1 MYICKKIIM
10 IEKKINRINV
20 GDILEGRISMTQSGS
35 AYLVSENL
43 PKDIY
48 VHKTNTNHALH
59 LDKVKIEVMVG
70 QGRALEGKVIEVVE
84 RFRTEFVG
92 VIQISAKFAFFVP
105 DSNKLPIDFFIPL
118 NKTMGATE
126 GQKVIASI
134 TEWKEGAKNPNG
146 EVIRILGNAGEH
158 ETEIHSILEEYGL
171 PYYFETDVIMEANLI
186 STEITQEEIDKRRDM
201 RDVLTFTIDPA
212 DAKDFDDAL
221 SVEWLD
227 GELYVGVHIADVS
240 HYLRPDSE
248 LDKEAFA
255 RGTSVYLVDRCVP
268 MLPENLSNGLC
279 SLRPNEDKL
288 CFSAVFKLDHNGH
301 VLEEWFGRTVINSDH
316 RFSYEEAQAI
326 IELGRLPK
334 DDVEGRTKILLED
347 TGLRLLG
354 WDPARKLA
362 DAVLALNKIAKKMR
376 KVRLIKGSL
385 SFDKQEVKF
394 KLDENSKPTG
404 IIFKVA
410 KDSNKLIEEYMLLAN
425 KHVAQFINT
434 KGLPNVNRAHD
445 KPNEEK
451 LAALKDFIVQFG
463 YDIKIDTPEETTKSL
478 NKLLI
483 DIRGTAEEDM
493 VNNLVVRTMQKANYT
508 TKNIGHY
515 GLGFANYSH
524 FTSPIRRYSDVIVH
538 RLLALYLDENKK
550 TTPKLEKLET
560 RCIHLSEREKKAQ
573 KAERDSI
580 KYMYCVYLNDKVGTV
595 NKGII
600 TSLTEYGIYVELIDS
615 KAEGLI
621 KLSEISGD
629 TYQVDM
635 SNYCVKGYNTGDK
648 IRLGDMVHVVVSS
661 VDIDKKNINLTIIR
675 L

>member
-1 MYICKKIIM
+1 M
-10 IEKKINRINV
+10 IKIN
-20 GDILEGRISMTQSGS
+20 DILEGRLSMNASGS

-59 LDKVKIEVMVG
+59 LDKVKIEVMAG
-70 QGRALEGKVIEVVE
+70 QGRALEGKVIEIVE

-92 VIQISAKFAFFVP
+92 VIQISPKFAFFVP

-118 NKTMGATE
+118 NKTLGATD

-134 TEWKEGAKNPNG
+134 TEWKEGSKNPNG
-146 EVIRILGNAGEH
+146 EVIRILGDAGEH

-171 PYYFETDVIMEANLI
+171 PYDFETDVIMEANLI

-201 RDVLTFTIDPA
+201 RKILTFTIDPA

-221 SVEWLD
+221 SVEWVN
-227 GELYVGVHIADVS
+227 GELYLGVHIADVS
-240 HYLRPDSE
+240 HYLRPDTE

-301 VLEEWFGRTVINSDH
+301 VLEEWFGRTVINSNH
-316 RFSYEEAQAI
+316 RFTYEEAQAI
-326 IELGRLPK
+326 IEMDKLPK

-376 KVRLIKGSL
+376 KVRLTKGSL

-425 KHVAQFINT
+425 RHVAQFINT

-451 LAALKDFIVQFG
+451 LSALKDFIIQFG
-463 YDIKIDTPEETTKSL
+463 YDIKTDTPEETTRTL
-478 NKLLI
+478 NKLLT
-483 DIRGTAEEDM
+483 DVRGTAEEDM

-524 FTSPIRRYSDVIVH
+524 FTSPIRRYPDVIVH
-538 RLLALYLDENKK
+538 RLLALYLDESKK
-550 TTPKLEKLET
+550 TMPKLEKLET
-560 RCIHLSEREKKAQ
+560 RCVHLSEREKKAQ

-580 KYMYCVYLNDKVGTV
+580 KYMQCIYMSEHVGKVFE
-595 NKGII
+595 GIV
-600 TSLTEYGIYVELIDS
+600 SSVTEYGVFVEILEN
-615 KAEGLI
+615 KCEGLI
-621 KLSEISGD
+621 KLSDISGD

-648 IRLGDMVHVVVSS
+648 IRLGDMVHVIVSS
-661 VDIDKKNINLTIIR
+661 VDIEKKNINLTMIR

>member
-1 MYICKKIIM
+1 M
-10 IEKKINRINV
+10 IKIN
-20 GDILEGRISMTQSGS
+20 DILEGRLSMNASGS

-48 VHKTNTNHALH
+48 IHKTNTNHALH
-59 LDKVKIEVMVG
+59 LDKVKIEVMAG

-92 VIQISAKFAFFVP
+92 VIQISPKFAFFVP

-118 NKTMGATE
+118 NKTLGATD

-146 EVIRILGNAGEH
+146 EVIRILGDAGEH

-171 PYYFETDVIMEANLI
+171 PYDFETDVIMEANLI

-201 RDVLTFTIDPA
+201 RKVLTFTIDPA

-221 SVEWLD
+221 SVEWVN

-240 HYLRPDSE
+240 HYLRPDTE

-301 VLEEWFGRTVINSDH
+301 VLEEWFGRTVINSNH
-316 RFSYEEAQAI
+316 RFTYEEAQAI
-326 IELGRLPK
+326 IEMDKLPK
-334 DDVEGRTKILLED
+334 EDVDGRTKILLED

-376 KVRLIKGSL
+376 KVRLTKGSL

-425 KHVAQFINT
+425 RHVAQFINT

-451 LAALKDFIVQFG
+451 LAALKDFIIQFG
-463 YDIKIDTPEETTKSL
+463 YDIKIDTPEETTKTL
-478 NKLLI
+478 NKLLT
-483 DIRGTAEEDM
+483 DVRGTAEEDM

-524 FTSPIRRYSDVIVH
+524 FTSPIRRYPDVIVH

-550 TTPKLEKLET
+550 TIPKLDKLET
-560 RCIHLSEREKKAQ
+560 RCVHLSEREKKAQ

-580 KYMYCVYLNDKVGTV
+580 KYMQCIYMSEHIGKVFE
-595 NKGII
+595 GIV
-600 TSLTEYGIYVELIDS
+600 TSVAEYGVFVEILEN
-615 KAEGLI
+615 KCEGLI

-635 SNYCVKGYNTGDK
+635 NNYCVKGFNTGDK

-661 VDIDKKNINLTIIR
+661 VDIEKKNINLTMIR

>member
-1 MYICKKIIM
+1 M
-10 IEKKINRINV
+10 IKIN
-20 GDILEGRISMTQSGS
+20 DILEGRLSMNASGS

-59 LDKVKIEVMVG
+59 LDKVKIEVMAG
-70 QGRALEGKVIEVVE
+70 QGRALEGKVIEIVE

-92 VIQISAKFAFFVP
+92 VIQISPKFAFFVP

-118 NKTMGATE
+118 NKTLGATD

-134 TEWKEGAKNPNG
+134 TEWKEGSKNPNG
-146 EVIRILGNAGEH
+146 EVIRILGDAGEH

-171 PYYFETDVIMEANLI
+171 PYDFETDVIMEANLI

-201 RDVLTFTIDPA
+201 RKVLTFTIDPA

-221 SVEWLD
+221 SVEWVN
-227 GELYVGVHIADVS
+227 GELYLGVHIADVS
-240 HYLRPDSE
+240 HYLRPDTE

-301 VLEEWFGRTVINSDH
+301 VLEEWFGRTVINSNH
-316 RFSYEEAQAI
+316 RFTYEEAQAI
-326 IELGRLPK
+326 IEMDKLPK

-376 KVRLIKGSL
+376 KVRLTKGSL

-425 KHVAQFINT
+425 RHVAQFINT

-451 LAALKDFIVQFG
+451 LSSLKDFIIQFG
-463 YDIKIDTPEETTKSL
+463 YDIKTDTPEETTRTL
-478 NKLLI
+478 NKLLT
-483 DIRGTAEEDM
+483 DVRGTAEEDM

-524 FTSPIRRYSDVIVH
+524 FTSPIRRYPDVIVH

-550 TTPKLEKLET
+550 TMPKLEKLET
-560 RCIHLSEREKKAQ
+560 RCVHLSEREKKAQ

-580 KYMYCVYLNDKVGTV
+580 KYMQCIYMSEHVGKVFE
-595 NKGII
+595 GIV
-600 TSLTEYGIYVELIDS
+600 SSVTEYGVFVEILEN
-615 KAEGLI
+615 KCEGLI
-621 KLSEISGD
+621 KLSDISGD

-648 IRLGDMVHVVVSS
+648 IRLGDMVHVIVSS
-661 VDIDKKNINLTIIR
+661 VDIEKKNINLTMIR